1 MIRLSNIKI
10 PLSYND
16 DALVKAAAKQ
26 LRVDKS
32 AVKTAS
38 LYRRSIDARKKDNI
52 FFLCTLDVELNTN
65 EDKLLRKAKN
75 AAKVA
80 PYSYSAPKWSGG
92 ARPLVVGMGPAG
104 LFAALILAQSGA
116 NPIVIERGRDVDRR
130 TDDVESFWK
139 SGQLSEISNVQFGE
153 GGAGAFSDGK
163 LTTGTKDHRQRKV
176 LEEFVRHGAPEEIL
190 YNAKPHIGTD
200 KLKPTVKHLRE
211 EIIRLGGSVLF
222 ETKLT
227 GFTVKDG
234 AICAAEIERDS
245 KTELLET
252 ENIILAIGHSARDTL
267 EMLEEK
273 KLPME
278 AKPFSVGARIEHL
291 REKIDKAQYGSFA
304 NHKNLGA
311 ATYKLSTRLK
321 NGRGVYTFC
330 MCPGG
335 TVVNASSESGMLC
348 TNGMSEFARNEIN
361 SNSALLVGVA
371 PNDYGSDK
379 PLAGMEFQRR
389 LEKAAFDLGGKSY
402 RAPAQRLCD
411 FVANRKTTAFGEVSP
426 SIKPGFTACDLNEL
440 LPDFISSSM
449 KEGVAAMGKMLN
461 GFDDGDAVLT
471 GIEARSSSPVRIMR
485 SPETLESVGVRGLY
499 PCGEGAGYAGG
510 IISAAVDG
518 IKCAEMILLK
528 NQKLTMI
535 GSCLT

>member
-10 PLSYND
+10 PLGYDSNT
-16 DALVKAAAKQ
+16 LVKAAAKQ
-26 LRVDKS
+26 LRIDKG
-32 AVKTAS
+32 AIKTAT
-38 LYRRSIDARKKDNI
+38 LCRRSVDARKKDNI
-52 FFLCTLDVELNTN
+52 FFICALDVELNTN
-65 EDKLLRKAKN
+65 EDKILRKAKN

-80 PYSYSAPKWSGG
+80 PYSYSAPKWNGG

-130 TDDVESFWK
+130 TDDVNLFWK

-211 EIIRLGGSVLF
+211 EIIRLGAIVLF
-222 ETKLT
+222 ETKLS
-227 GFTVKDG
+227 GFCVKDG
-234 AICAAEIERDS
+234 AVCAAEIEREG
-245 KTELLET
+245 KTELIET
-252 ENIILAIGHSARDTL
+252 DKIILAIGHSARDTL
-267 EMLEEK
+267 EMLDKK

-304 NHKNLGA
+304 NHKKLGA
-311 ATYKLSTRLK
+311 APYKLSAHLK

-335 TVVNASSESGMLC
+335 TVVNASSENEMLC

-361 SNSALLVGVA
+361 SNSALLVGVN

-379 PLAGMEFQRR
+379 PLAGIEFQRG
-389 LEKAAFDLGGKSY
+389 LEKAAFIMGGENY
-402 RAPAQRLCD
+402 YAPAQRLCD
-411 FVANRKTTAFGEVSP
+411 FISNRKTTVFGEVTP
-426 SIKPGFTACDLNEL
+426 SIKPGFTACNLNEI
-440 LPDFISSSM
+440 LPDFVSSSM
-449 KEGVAAMGKMLN
+449 REGVLAMGKALC

-485 SPETLESVGVRGLY
+485 DPETLESVGVRGLY

-518 IKCAEMILLK
+518 IKCAEMVILK
-528 NQKLTMI
+528 N
-535 GSCLT
+535 